1 MEVDVVEHLF
11 KRATIYPITSEPF
24 VGDVLVKDGKIAA
37 IAEKLDDPNAE
48 IVDLTGK
55 YLFPGFVDAHSHI
68 GIMEESVGTF
78 YYQDGN
84 EMTEPVTAQVSVV
97 DAFNPDDAAIDR
109 ALAGGVTT
117 VMVVP
122 GSANPVGG
130 QGAIFKFRSKIV
142 DEMLVRAPAG
152 LKMALGENPKR
163 VYGSANKQP
172 STRLGNAAI
181 IRAYFTKVKNYM
193 AKKEAA
199 EKEGKPFAE
208 QDLAMEVGELVLKRK
223 IPARIHAH
231 RKDDIL
237 TAIRLSEEFG
247 FDLVIE
253 HGTEGYLI
261 ADYIRSKG
269 VPLVIGPLLSFR
281 SKVELKNLSYESVRI
296 LNEAGVLTAL
306 MCDHPV
312 IHLEHTAVQ
321 AAVALRYG
329 ARESDILRMLTIN
342 PAQILGLEA
351 EIGSIEPGK
360 NADLVVWS
368 DHPFDMRAKVER
380 VYIDGKEVLPG

>member
-1 MEVDVVEHLF
+1 MELLF
-11 KRATIYPITSEPF
+11 KRATIYPVTSGPF
-24 VGDVLVKDGKIAA
+24 VGDVLIKNGKIAA

-78 YYQDGN
+78 YYQDSN

-97 DAFNPDDAAIDR
+97 DAFNPDDAAIER

-130 QGAIFKFRSKIV
+130 QGAILKFRSKIV

-208 QDLAMEVGELVLKRK
+208 HDLAMEVGELVLKRK

-237 TAIRLSEEFG
+237 TAIRLSKEFD

-306 MCDHPV
+306 TCDHPV
-312 IHLEHTAVQ
+312 IHLEHTSVQ

-351 EIGSIEPGK
+351 EIGSIEPGE